1 MWQTLTGPLCQL
13 VTLLL
18 CACDRFVDMK
28 INMKKKLTLSCFVL
42 FCFFKTH
49 VRETKLAIWEE
60 TTSPHFSYS
69 FKDTFMHKIKK
80 QQQQAFFSFFLI
92 IFYCLSLIQA
102 LKYEDKKLDLNN
114 ASYTNTHA
122 EEREKK
128 YCQEQGIEPALRLLH
143 LTRYV

>member
-42 FCFFKTH
+42 FFFFFKNSCARNKVSNLGGNHITSLFLFIQ
-49 VRETKLAIWEE
+49 RYFYAQNKK
-60 TTSPHFSYS
+60 TTTT
-69 FKDTFMHKIKK
+69 D
-80 QQQQAFFSFFLI
+80 FFFFNNFLI
-92 IFYCLSLIQA
+92 IFYCLSLIQT

-122 EEREKK
+122 EERERKNIARSR
-128 YCQEQGIEPALRLLH
+128 ESNPH
-143 LTRYV
+143 